1 MPETRCTAINVHT
14 KKTVVSKMHTTA
26 NDISGEYEPFV
37 RKLQLLTISA
47 IFINKNKNYWPFM
60 AGFQKTQVFFTT
72 QPSGVFWVL
81 LGFLDKQEKIGKIIQ
96 KLSNLK
102 P

>member
-1 MPETRCTAINVHT
+1 VDVPRFLYWRDTRWHAG
-14 KKTVVSKMHTTA
+14 SLLATT
-26 NDISGEYEPFV
+26 SSQKHLCLKEGF
-37 RKLQLLTISA
+37 
-47 IFINKNKNYWPFM
+47 FIDN
-60 AGFQKTQVFFTT
+60 GRVQKSHFFKSPN
-72 QPSGVFWVL
+72 QWVLGVFWVL

>member
-1 MPETRCTAINVHT
+1 MLH
-14 KKTVVSKMHTTA
+14 
-26 NDISGEYEPFV
+26 DIALYKFNIHIHIHRV
-37 RKLQLLTISA
+37 Q
-47 IFINKNKNYWPFM
+47 KNL
-60 AGFQKTQVFFTT
+60 GFFKSPTQ
-72 QPSGVFWVL
+72 WVL